1 MDISEKDTLIKDA
14 AKIVEQLG
22 GKEAILESLRA
33 FSRRSDRM
41 IELSDELRKRYPDK
55 WVALLDDDE
64 VIVGDDLDFVWREV
78 DERGI
83 SRSEAIVKLMETNPR
98 IIIV

>member
-1 MDISEKDTLIKDA
+1 MDISEKDALIKDA

>member
-1 MDISEKDTLIKDA
+1 MDISEKDALIKDA
-14 AKIVEQLG
+14 SKIVEQLG

-64 VIVGDDLDFVWREV
+64 VIVGDDLDFVWRKV

>member
-1 MDISEKDTLIKDA
+1 MDTSARDALIRDA
-14 AKIVEQLG
+14 PKIVEQLG
-22 GKEAILESLRA
+22 GKEAILESIRA

-41 IELSDELRKRYPDK
+41 IELSDELRERYPDK

-64 VIVGDDLDFVWREV
+64 VIVGNDLDLVWRKV

>member
-1 MDISEKDTLIKDA
+1 MDTSAREALIRDA
-14 AKIVEQLG
+14 PKIVEQLG
-22 GKEAILESLRA
+22 GKEAILEGLRA

-41 IELSDELRKRYPDK
+41 IELSDELRERYPDK

-64 VIVGDDLDFVWREV
+64 VIVGDDLDLVWRKV

-83 SRSEAIVKLMETNPR
+83 SRSEAIVKLMEKNPR

>member
-1 MDISEKDTLIKDA
+1 MDISDRDALIRDA
-14 AKIVEQLG
+14 AEIVEKLG

-41 IELSDELRKRYPDK
+41 IEMSDELRERYPDK

-83 SRSEAIVKLMETNPR
+83 SRNEAIVKLMETNPR

>member
-1 MDISEKDTLIKDA
+1 MDISEKDALIKDA
-14 AKIVEQLG
+14 SKIVEQLG

-83 SRSEAIVKLMETNPR
+83 PRSEAIVKLMETNPR

>member
-1 MDISEKDTLIKDA
+1 MDISGRDALIKDA
-14 AKIVEQLG
+14 AKIVEELG

-55 WVALLDDDE
+55 WVALLDGDE
-64 VIVGDDLDFVWREV
+64 VIVGDDLDSVWGKV

-83 SRSEAIVKLMETNPR
+83 SRNEAIVKLMETNPR
-98 IIIV
+98 IIVV